1 MKFLTYIE
9 KKNSTKGY
17 GFLENDR
24 IIDIPLAA
32 KWISDNNNKH
42 FISLPNSLKE
52 ALENWTHN
60 YVILKELENEISGID
75 IESFSYEESDLIML
89 PPIPK
94 PPAFR
99 DFYAFEQHVKAARK
113 LRGLEMNP
121 DWYKIPIFYFS
132 NPNCCYGHQAEIPYP
147 DKTTELDFELEF
159 AIIIGNGGINIKKEN
174 AENVIA
180 GYTILNDWSS
190 RNLQR
195 EEMPMSLGPAKG
207 KDFASSFGPY
217 MVTPDELGD
226 SWEDDGKLHLR
237 MTCHVNDKLIS
248 DGNTNDL
255 YHSFGSMIERASLNT
270 SLLPGE
276 YIGSGTVGSGCILE
290 LRPEN
295 TGGWLKKGDI
305 YAALDVFPEEPV
317 KKNDPIRKLKNV
329 LFSAHRAGALD
340 EAFKEMGNIV
350 FEDMKLISKNLN
362 PRFCKKALRKTVHL
376 LRSKPVAIN

>member
-24 IIDIPLAA
+24 VIDIPMAA
-32 KWISDNNNKH
+32 KWISDNNNNH
-42 FISLPNSLKE
+42 FLSLPNSLKE
-52 ALENWTHN
+52 ALENWDYN
-60 YVILKELENEISGID
+60 YTIIKQLKNEISSND

-89 PPIPK
+89 SPIPD

-147 DKTTELDFELEF
+147 NKTTELDFELEF

-217 MVTPDELGD
+217 MVTPDELDD
-226 SWEDDGKLHLR
+226 SWGDDEKLHLR

-276 YIGSGTVGSGCILE
+276 YIGSGTVGTGCILE

-295 TGGWLKKGDI
+295 TGGWLKKGD
-305 YAALDVFPEEPV
+305 V
-317 KKNDPIRKLKNV
+317 IRLEIEKLGV
-329 LFSAHRAGALD
+329 L
-340 EAFKEMGNIV
+340 ENKI
-350 FEDMKLISKNLN
+350 I
-362 PRFCKKALRKTVHL
+362 
-376 LRSKPVAIN
+376 

>member
-1 MKFLTYIE
+1 M
-9 KKNSTKGY
+9 
-17 GFLENDR
+17 
-24 IIDIPLAA
+24 
-32 KWISDNNNKH
+32 
-42 FISLPNSLKE
+42 PNSLKE
-52 ALENWTHN
+52 ALENWDYN
-60 YVILKELENEISGID
+60 YTIIKQLKNEISSND

-89 PPIPK
+89 SPIPD

-217 MVTPDELGD
+217 MVTPDELDD
-226 SWEDDGKLHLR
+226 SWGDDGKLHLR

-276 YIGSGTVGSGCILE
+276 YIGSGTVGTGCILE

-295 TGGWLKKGDI
+295 TGGWLKKGD
-305 YAALDVFPEEPV
+305 V
-317 KKNDPIRKLKNV
+317 IRLEIEKLGV
-329 LFSAHRAGALD
+329 L
-340 EAFKEMGNIV
+340 ENKI
-350 FEDMKLISKNLN
+350 I
-362 PRFCKKALRKTVHL
+362 
-376 LRSKPVAIN
+376 

>member
-24 IIDIPLAA
+24 VIDIPMAA
-32 KWISDNNNKH
+32 KWISDNNNNH
-42 FISLPNSLKE
+42 FISMPNSLKE
-52 ALENWTHN
+52 ALENWDYN
-60 YVILKELENEISGID
+60 YTIIKQLKNEISSND
-75 IESFSYEESDLIML
+75 IESFSYKESDLIML
-89 PPIPK
+89 PPVPD

-147 DKTTELDFELEF
+147 NKTTELDFELEF

-217 MVTPDELGD
+217 MVTPDELDD
-226 SWEDDGKLHLR
+226 SWGDDGKLHLR

-276 YIGSGTVGSGCILE
+276 YIGSGTVGTGCILE

-295 TGGWLKKGDI
+295 TGGWLKKGD
-305 YAALDVFPEEPV
+305 V
-317 KKNDPIRKLKNV
+317 IRLEIEKLGV
-329 LFSAHRAGALD
+329 L
-340 EAFKEMGNIV
+340 ENKI
-350 FEDMKLISKNLN
+350 I
-362 PRFCKKALRKTVHL
+362 
-376 LRSKPVAIN
+376 

>member
-17 GFLENDR
+17 GFLKNDR

-32 KWISDNNNKH
+32 KWISDNNNDNH

-52 ALENWTHN
+52 ALGNWDYN
-60 YVILKELENEISGID
+60 YTIIKQLKNEISSND

-89 PPIPK
+89 PPVPD

-217 MVTPDELGD
+217 MVTPDELDD
-226 SWEDDGKLHLR
+226 SWGDDQKLHLR

-276 YIGSGTVGSGCILE
+276 YIGSGTVGTGCILE

-295 TGGWLKKGDI
+295 TGGWLKKGD
-305 YAALDVFPEEPV
+305 V
-317 KKNDPIRKLKNV
+317 IRLEIEKLGV
-329 LFSAHRAGALD
+329 L
-340 EAFKEMGNIV
+340 ENKI
-350 FEDMKLISKNLN
+350 I
-362 PRFCKKALRKTVHL
+362 
-376 LRSKPVAIN
+376 

>member
-24 IIDIPLAA
+24 VIDIPLAA
-32 KWISDNNNKH
+32 KWISDNNNNH
-42 FISLPNSLKE
+42 FISMPNSLKE
-52 ALENWTHN
+52 ALENWDYN
-60 YVILKELENEISGID
+60 YTIIKQLKNEISSND
-75 IESFSYEESDLIML
+75 IESFSYKESDLIML
-89 PPIPK
+89 PPVPD

-147 DKTTELDFELEF
+147 NKTTELDFELEF

-217 MVTPDELGD
+217 MVTPDELDD
-226 SWEDDGKLHLR
+226 SWGDDGKLHLR

-276 YIGSGTVGSGCILE
+276 YIGSGTVGTGCILE

-295 TGGWLKKGDI
+295 TGGWLKKGD
-305 YAALDVFPEEPV
+305 V
-317 KKNDPIRKLKNV
+317 IRLEIEKLGV
-329 LFSAHRAGALD
+329 L
-340 EAFKEMGNIV
+340 ENKI
-350 FEDMKLISKNLN
+350 I
-362 PRFCKKALRKTVHL
+362 
-376 LRSKPVAIN
+376 